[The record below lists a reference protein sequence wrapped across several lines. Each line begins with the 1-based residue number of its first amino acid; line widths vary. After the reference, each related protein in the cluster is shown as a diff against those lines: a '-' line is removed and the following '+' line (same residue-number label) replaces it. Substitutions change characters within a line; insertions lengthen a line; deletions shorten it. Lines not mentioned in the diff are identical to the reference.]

1 MWDDFRRAQRRF
13 ADKYWFQIA
22 TVIWFFMLIIYLP
35 PPWSM
40 RVTTGVYSGYEH
52 CMCGKYKKH
61 ECQNEYMK
69 KFSFVRHEETYTVN
83 DWICTIVNGPLDE
96 TSFEGETRR
105 IIYDANNPDKSFTVI
120 HILACFA
127 IYGILLLI
135 GWVGRWILRKF
146 YGIPPEEE
154 RENNM
159 RSWVFRNLVSG
170 STRVPKK

>member
-1 MWDDFRRAQRRF
+1 MWDDLRRAQRRF

-22 TVIWFFMLIIYLP
+22 TVIWFFMLIIYIP

-40 RVTTGVYSGYEH
+40 RVTIGDFSGFTTCSCTKNGALGYTKQYTFAH
-52 CMCGKYKKH
+52 FG
-61 ECQNEYMK
+61 
-69 KFSFVRHEETYTVN
+69 ETYTAN
-83 DWICTIVNGPLDE
+83 NWNCPCGKPGDKNY
-96 TSFEGETRR
+96 EGERKY
-105 IIYDANNPDKSFTVI
+105 ILYDANNPNNAITAIS
-120 HILACFA
+120 ILVLFA
-127 IYGILLLI
+127 AYGILLLI